1 MLTSASICAGD
12 RRGAPRYEYRIDI
25 RFEHQGPDGALRVA
39 HGVTEDLSRG
49 GLRFR
54 SEEPLEVGS
63 QVVTRIA
70 WPALL
75 QNVCPLELVVE
86 GLITRVTGR
95 GTILAVRSYEFRTCG
110 ARSFWEAPLPS
121 SNGSLA

>member
-1 MLTSASICAGD
+1 LPKSVPILASD
-12 RRGAPRYEYRIDI
+12 RRGDPRYEYRIDV
-25 RFEHQGPDGALRVA
+25 RFEHRGPDGALRVS

-49 GLRFR
+49 GLRFHC
-54 SEEPLEVGS
+54 EEPLEIGS
-63 QVVTRIA
+63 EVVTRLA

-75 QNVCPLELVVE
+75 QNVCPLELVLE
-86 GLITRVTGR
+86 GLVTRVSSR